1 MRDREMATTT
11 VSQISIEPFFP
22 RANESL
28 PEALSQLHRLGR
40 EALYILKV
48 SELLNN
54 QCFPQTWKHCLGH
67 RAPRTALAE
76 GFTEHTLRHV
86 TVRTERST
94 SSHTRR
100 LAVPCRQDDSYV
112 HAACGGRLKEALQPC
127 STTVPDRGG

>member
-48 SELLNN
+48 SELLTINVSL
-54 QCFPQTWKHCLGH
+54 KLGSI
-67 RAPRTALAE
+67 
-76 GFTEHTLRHV
+76 V
-86 TVRTERST
+86 
-94 SSHTRR
+94 
-100 LAVPCRQDDSYV
+100 
-112 HAACGGRLKEALQPC
+112 
-127 STTVPDRGG
+127 